1 MATNQAP
8 MLDVNKMGLPEKVI
22 EYVSAASTGLQKAA
36 EFQSLVNTKHAEC
49 VNLIPSVV
57 EAMVQHERI
66 EPGQREK
73 LAALL
78 RDPAEV
84 LKLLVKVAA
93 HRNRNEIATLGQ
105 GVGADGQV
113 KTAGA
118 NGRPGQDPSRSL
130 TSPNV
135 GQRTT
140 MVKQSS
146 VNLFKRLGLGNPT
159 SEA

>member
-1 MATNQAP
+1 MATTQTP
-8 MLDVNKMGLPEKVI
+8 TLDVSKMGLPEKVI
-22 EYVSAASTGLQKAA
+22 EFVSAASTGLQKAA
-36 EFQSLVNTKHAEC
+36 DFQQLVNTKHAEC
-49 VNLIPSVV
+49 VRLIPEAV

-66 EPGQREK
+66 EPNQREK

-93 HRNRNEIATLGQ
+93 HRNRTEIATLGQ
-105 GVGADGQV
+105 GVGADGQT

-118 NGRPGQDPSRSL
+118 RPAHDPSRSL